1 MGNHGSPDVKAAIT
15 HSCDGYFYRLGL
27 KMGIDGIV
35 EMVDEF
41 DLNKRTG
48 IDLPNEVVSWTP
60 SREFKRRMQP
70 RDPEWRDIDTVYASF
85 GQVYDI
91 ITPISLMRTIA
102 AVSQGGKMYIPH
114 LLKEVKAYRQSGHA

>member
-1 MGNHGSPDVKAAIT
+1 
-15 HSCDGYFYRLGL
+15 
-27 KMGIDGIV
+27 
-35 EMVDEF
+35 MVDEF

-91 ITPISLMRTIA
+91 ITPISLIRTHCGDQRGWQDVHSSPVERSEADRHSRHAGLSWSSDVPA
-102 AVSQGGKMYIPH
+102 ARSITT
-114 LLKEVKAYRQSGHA
+114 